1 MLYKKND
8 ENDND
13 NNKNNNNSKNHFF
26 LTVAIQT
33 IKMIIRI
40 LTS

>member
-13 NNKNNNNSKNHFF
+13 NNKNNNNSKISRVCFRRQNDRNIE
-26 LTVAIQT
+26 L
-33 IKMIIRI
+33 K
-40 LTS
+40 S